1 MKNFLIEALTLT
13 ITLYVFFGILP
24 YLFGILFTVIDW
36 ILIFARA
43 VIDSILTFIDR
54 RRKDNENNNTRK

>member
-1 MKNFLIEALTLT
+1 MNFLIEALTLT

-24 YLFGILFTVIDW
+24 YLFGILFTVIDL

-54 RRKDNENNNTRK
+54 RRNDEWE

>member
-1 MKNFLIEALTLT
+1 MNFLIEALTLT

-24 YLFGILFTVIDW
+24 YLFGILFTVIDL

>member
-1 MKNFLIEALTLT
+1 MNFLIEALTLT

-24 YLFGILFTVIDW
+24 YLFGILFTVIDL

-43 VIDSILTFIDR
+43 VIDSILTFIYR
-54 RRKDNENNNTRK
+54 RENDNENNNTGE

>member
-1 MKNFLIEALTLT
+1 MNFLIEAISLT

-24 YLFGILFTVIDW
+24 YLFGILFTVIDL

-54 RRKDNENNNTRK
+54 RRNNK

>member
-1 MKNFLIEALTLT
+1 MNFLIEALTLT

-24 YLFGILFTVIDW
+24 YLFGILFTVIDL

-54 RRKDNENNNTRK
+54 RRNDE

>member
-1 MKNFLIEALTLT
+1 MNFLIEALTLI
-13 ITLYVFFGILP
+13 ITLFVFFGILP
-24 YLFGILFTVIDW
+24 YLFGILLTVIDL

-54 RRKDNENNNTRK
+54 RRNDNENNNTGE

>member
-1 MKNFLIEALTLT
+1 MNFLIEALTLT

>member
-24 YLFGILFTVIDW
+24 YLFGILFTVIDL

-54 RRKDNENNNTRK
+54 RRNNK

>member
-1 MKNFLIEALTLT
+1 MNFLIEALTLT

-24 YLFGILFTVIDW
+24 YLFGILFTVIDL

-54 RRKDNENNNTRK
+54 RRNNKWE

>member
-1 MKNFLIEALTLT
+1 MNFLIEALTLT

-24 YLFGILFTVIDW
+24 YLFGILFTVIDL
-36 ILIFARA
+36 ILIFAGA

-54 RRKDNENNNTRK
+54 RRNDE

>member
-1 MKNFLIEALTLT
+1 MNFLIEVLTLT

>member
-1 MKNFLIEALTLT
+1 MNFLIEALTLT

-24 YLFGILFTVIDW
+24 YLFGILLTVIDW

>member
-1 MKNFLIEALTLT
+1 MNFLIEALTLT

-24 YLFGILFTVIDW
+24 YLFGILFTVIDL

-54 RRKDNENNNTRK
+54 RRNNK

>member
-1 MKNFLIEALTLT
+1 MLNFLIEAISLT

-24 YLFGILFTVIDW
+24 YLFGILFTVIDL

-54 RRKDNENNNTRK
+54 RRNDE